1 MRRRSSRLGICSLVI
16 SIGWSHSCSCRLFE
30 FLWWTMESWRNSTH
44 FSQGSNWYFQ
54 MRKPTR
60 SRLQSQTGLEA
71 SFETGPATK
80 SKPPSARSAAFP
92 GSSFGLRLFRVLLPA
107 FTFHGTHTFW
117 FCSHS
122 LLCPRHESSLDYSEG
137 LTKLHTSLHSSIS
150 MLIFS
155 FSI

>member
-1 MRRRSSRLGICSLVI
+1 
-16 SIGWSHSCSCRLFE
+16 
-30 FLWWTMESWRNSTH
+30 
-44 FSQGSNWYFQ
+44 

-155 FSI
+155 FSIQTMPCVCRTKLQLHSATEMTVCPRKTTQVPSPHFSTFKVQVSNWILPMPV